1 MPRRK
6 EYFVGEQV
14 LLYGEI
20 DTSIG
25 RVFQWISG
33 EIVFTDYLMVK
44 VQCERPVYDTAGGYR
59 LDGQLWCAH
68 GSKKLRRKDISDEYK

>member
-1 MPRRK
+1 MTQK
-6 EYFVGEQV
+6 KIYFVGEQV

-20 DTSIG
+20 DTSMG

-33 EIVFTDYLMVK
+33 EIVFTDYRMVM
-44 VQCERPVYDTAGGYR
+44 VQCEHPVYDTAGGYH

-68 GSKKLRRKDISDEYK
+68 GSKRLRRKDISDEYK